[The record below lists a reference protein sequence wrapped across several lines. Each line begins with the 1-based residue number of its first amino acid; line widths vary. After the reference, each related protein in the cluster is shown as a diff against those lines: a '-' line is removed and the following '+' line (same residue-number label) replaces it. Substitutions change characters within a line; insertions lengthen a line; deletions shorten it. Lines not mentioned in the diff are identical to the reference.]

1 MANVKIIP
9 LATSNTSPTLTG
21 TVDYKRFGDDGQPR
35 EDFYVTVNYTKYKP
49 FDGNLGIDETKTP
62 AVWKLHFSTT
72 LYPGTYEVEANVVD
86 IASNSLLATDYNPNG
101 LIINQLT
108 QKEYQQ
114 KNPTLLEK
122 VATVSLLMASL
133 NKLFGGQN
141 GISPVP
147 SVHPVLNDDS
157 STSLLGRGKEES
169 AEDIVRKSKDKT
181 IRKGNVKAN
190 PVANKAVD
198 PTASAAGTYS
208 LTDIERAA
216 AGDLNVI
223 DNLDFLSAGSRP
235 SDTVVAMQ
243 ETAEKIA
250 TQDAAIAA
258 GASPASL
265 GTATSRSIGAAAA
278 ASALARGN

>member
-1 MANVKIIP
+1 MASVKIIP

-21 TVDYKRFGDDGQPR
+21 TVNYKRFDDSGVPR

-49 FDGNLGIDETKTP
+49 FDGNLGLDETTSP
-62 AVWKLHFSTT
+62 ATWKLHFSQT

-101 LIINQLT
+101 LIINQLS
-108 QKEYQQ
+108 QKEYKQ

-133 NKLFGGQN
+133 DKLFGGKN
-141 GISPVP
+141 GIAPVP
-147 SVHPVLNDDS
+147 SVHPTLNDDA
-157 STSLLGRGKEES
+157 STSLVGRGNEER
-169 AEDIVRKSKDKT
+169 AEDSMAKSKTKTVRKD
-181 IRKGNVKAN
+181 NVNPN

-223 DNLDFLSAGSRP
+223 DNLDFLSAGSSP
-235 SDTVVAMQ
+235 SDT
-243 ETAEKIA
+243 I
-250 TQDAAIAA
+250 
-258 GASPASL
+258 
-265 GTATSRSIGAAAA
+265 
-278 ASALARGN
+278 SALDETKQILEDQKKIQGTGELAVGSAFG